1 MAVGGLVLEDEVI
14 EDDEGAKERKVTR
27 EGDEKEIGVS
37 DIHERRTSAGNGVM
51 VLREIPASGKLGM

>member
-1 MAVGGLVLEDEVI
+1 MS
-14 EDDEGAKERKVTR
+14 ERKVTR

-37 DIHERRTSAGNGVM
+37 DIHERRTSAGNGVL